1 MKARIRTLLVA
12 AIVGTCCLNSTTDAD
27 LTRRIDSIINHPL
40 QQKVEFSI
48 HIVNANSG
56 ETVYSHNAKKA
67 LIPASNMKV
76 VVTAAAL
83 EYLGPDYEY
92 TTRIGLCGDTLVVI
106 GSGDPLLGDEKISY
120 KYSRQ
125 ANWLFKEIAAALR
138 KYGIETINDIV
149 IDTTVFDD
157 QRVHPN
163 WPRNDLNRWYA
174 CEVSGL
180 NFNNN
185 CIEVSAE
192 NNAGKIAI
200 TTDPPTKYVQ
210 FINKIS
216 PTSTSRS
223 VIGAYR
229 NSTPNKITLRGKC
242 KDRVGPFD
250 VAIENPAGFFGFLLA
265 ENLAIVGIT
274 AKGHVIEKAFDE
286 RCDFRLLVEYSTTIF
301 DCLQRCNKDSLGLA
315 AEALLKTIAARRSPD
330 IKNGSWA
337 EGQKAISEYLLQLG
351 IEDIQFHIDDGS
363 GLSQHN
369 RLSAYAI
376 TKVIFSVYKSDNWQM
391 YKESLAVGGIDGTI
405 GRYFREPKYKGKIFG
420 KTGYIRGAKS
430 FSGVCSAQECDYIFS
445 ILANKDNAQTR
456 DAINNI
462 AKAIIDDATSEHQM
476 RQ

>member
-1 MKARIRTLLVA
+1 MKAHIRTLLVA
-12 AIVGTCCLNSTTDAD
+12 AMVGTCCLNSTTDAD
-27 LTRRIDSIINHPL
+27 ITVRINSIINHPL

-48 HIVNANSG
+48 HIINANSG
-56 ETVYSHNAKKA
+56 ETVYSHNATKA

-92 TTRIGLCGDTLVVI
+92 TTKIGLCDDTLVVI
-106 GSGDPLLGDEKISY
+106 GSGDPLLGDEKTDS
-120 KYSRQ
+120 KYNRR
-125 ANWLFKEIAAALR
+125 ADWLLKKIIAALQ
-138 KYGIETINDIV
+138 KCDIDTINNIV
-149 IDTTVFDD
+149 IDTTIFDD

-192 NNAGKIAI
+192 NEAGKIAVTI
-200 TTDPPTKYVQ
+200 EPATSYVQ

-216 PTSTSRS
+216 PTSRS
-223 VIGAYR
+223 QSAIGAYR

-265 ENLAIVGIT
+265 ENLMTAGIT

-286 RCDFRLLVEYSTTIF
+286 SCNFRLLLECSTPII

-315 AEALLKTIAARRSPD
+315 AEALLKTIAAERSPGR
-330 IKNGSWA
+330 KNGSWTG
-337 EGQKAISEYLLQLG
+337 GQKAISQYLSSL
-351 IEDIQFHIDDGS
+351 DIDDSQFYIDDGS
-363 GLSQHN
+363 GLSQYN

-376 TKVIFSVYKSDNWQM
+376 TKVIFSVYKSDNWQV
-391 YKESLAVGGIDGTI
+391 YKESLAVGGVDGTI
-405 GRYFREPKYKGKIFG
+405 SKYFKEPEYKGNIFG

-430 FSGVCSAQECDYIFS
+430 FSGVCSTQECDYIFS
-445 ILANKDNAQTR
+445 ILANKDNARTR
-456 DAINNI
+456 GAINNI

-476 RQ
+476 GQ

>member
-1 MKARIRTLLVA
+1 MKAHIRTLLVA
-12 AIVGTCCLNSTTDAD
+12 AMVGTCCLNSTTDAD
-27 LTRRIDSIINHPL
+27 LTGQIDSIINHPL

-48 HIVNANSG
+48 HVINADSG
-56 ETVYSHNAKKA
+56 KTLYSHNAKKA
-67 LIPASNMKV
+67 LIPASNMKI

-92 TTRIGLCGDTLVVI
+92 ITRIGLCDDTLVVL
-106 GSGDPLLGDEKISY
+106 GSGNPLLGDEKTDS
-120 KYSRQ
+120 KHNRKAS
-125 ANWLFKEIAAALR
+125 WLFKKIVAAVQ
-138 KYGIETINDIV
+138 KYGIETINDII
-149 IDTTVFDD
+149 IDTTIFDD

-163 WPRNDLNRWYA
+163 WSRSDLNRWYA

-185 CIEVSAE
+185 CIEISAE

-200 TTDPPTKYVQ
+200 NIDPPTSYVE
-210 FINKIS
+210 FINKVS
-216 PTSTSRS
+216 PTSRGSS

-242 KDRVGPFD
+242 KDRVGPFN

-265 ENLAIVGIT
+265 ENLKTAGIT

-286 RCDFRLLVEYSTTIF
+286 SCNFRLLVECSTPIV

-315 AEALLKTIAARRSPD
+315 AEALLKTIAAKRSPAG
-330 IKNGSWA
+330 KNGRWA

-391 YKESLAVGGIDGTI
+391 YKESLAVGGVDGTI
-405 GRYFREPKYKGKIFG
+405 SKYFKEPEYKGNIFG

-430 FSGVCSAQECDYIFS
+430 FSGVCSTQECDYIFS
-445 ILANKDNAQTR
+445 IMANKDNARTR
-456 DAINNI
+456 GAINNI

-476 RQ
+476 EQ